1 MIDEILENN
10 RRFVAGKGYK
20 KHITDGKPS
29 GKTLV
34 VTCMDTR
41 LSVMLPE
48 ALDGKHLKRAPLQ
61 MDNPFAFPLL

>member
-10 RRFVAGKGYK
+10 RRFVAGKGYVN
-20 KHITDGKPS
+20 HITDGKPA
-29 GKTLV
+29 GKTLI

-48 ALDGKHLKRAPLQ
+48 ALEIGRAHV
-61 MDNPFAFPLL
+61 